1 MQRLGDAALTLFYKG
16 RKAAAKWTPSVQST
30 GGVPPPLGS
39 NPPWSLAGECDFSSM
54 KGAQEHEEE
63 QLYSPALQ
71 PNSKKCQKTFD
82 HTQHMVKKH
91 WQRQDDGTR

>member
-1 MQRLGDAALTLFYKG
+1 MTVSLIVGASRTEFLFRG
-16 RKAAAKWTPSVQST
+16 G